1 MNLSNVL
8 KIGMSNTKHF
18 HEYALFIQRLRLAFG
33 SADKYASNFKV
44 LGSMEFNVWEE
55 MILVK
60 VTLYFQTQ
68 IIVLVDG
75 EKKKQKLAFTSLFQ
89 RP

>member
-60 VTLYFQTQ
+60 VTLYLLMSVSLKNISFQ
-68 IIVLVDG
+68 
-75 EKKKQKLAFTSLFQ
+75 KKVHLGIMY
-89 RP
+89 

>member
-1 MNLSNVL
+1 
-8 KIGMSNTKHF
+8 MSNTKHF

-60 VTLYFQTQ
+60 VTLYLLMSVSLKNISFQ
-68 IIVLVDG
+68 
-75 EKKKQKLAFTSLFQ
+75 KKVHLGIMY
-89 RP
+89 